1 MRWFILALFFPL
13 YMAWV
18 DGSAYPFAFFITI
31 TGMVIY
37 VPIAFISDRIEKKK
51 IAEIEAMTFRDR
63 MLLYQEWPTRN
74 SFEPDKIE
82 PGTFVPRPLAILAQ
96 VGLGWFF
103 AGIITVILMWLG
115 FVEEGMTLCLS

>member
-1 MRWFILALFFPL
+1 MIWFILALFFPL
-13 YMAWV
+13 YIAWV
-18 DGSAYPFAFFITI
+18 DGSAYPFAFFTTI

-63 MLLYQEWPTRN
+63 MLLYQERPTRYL
-74 SFEPDKIE
+74 FHPDEIE
-82 PGTFVPRPLAILAQ
+82 PGTFVPRPLAILGQ

-103 AGIITVILMWLG
+103 AGIITAILMWLG
-115 FVEEGMTLCLS
+115 FVEEGMQTYP